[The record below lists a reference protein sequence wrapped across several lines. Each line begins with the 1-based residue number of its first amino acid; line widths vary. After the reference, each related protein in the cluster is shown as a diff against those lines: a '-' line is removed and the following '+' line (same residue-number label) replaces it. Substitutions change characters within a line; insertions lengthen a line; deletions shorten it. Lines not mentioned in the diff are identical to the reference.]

1 MVNLEWYRSFVQV
14 YRVGT
19 VSKAAESLHLTQP
32 AVSQHV
38 AGLEATLGTP
48 LFQRMPRRMVPT

>member
-19 VSKAAESLHLTQP
+19 VSKAAEMLHLTQP
-32 AVSQHV
+32 AVSQHI
-38 AGLEATLGTP
+38 AAFEQFLG
-48 LFQRMPRRMVPT
+48 